1 MPESEVTMNNKMMK
15 RMIALICAAMLA
27 TTPALANTSKKGE
40 ADTEPA
46 VIVEV
51 KETPAP
57 AEPVLTEPAVVTT
70 TVPFSVVGNGEVL
83 DDIQDGSKEFYTIT
97 TENNNTFFIVVDKA
111 STSQNVY
118 MLAKVDENDV
128 AEFIEGGIPTPAPT
142 QEPQPTVIIQ
152 QPTAA
157 PVEPVIQTEP
167 VKEESNTGSYA
178 VIAIIALAVLGG
190 LIYFKVYKPKK
201 ENAYDDNE
209 GMEYDDSE
217 DEHADD

>member
-1 MPESEVTMNNKMMK
+1 MKNNKMMK
-15 RMIALICAAMLA
+15 RTIALICAVMLA
-27 TTPALANTSKKGE
+27 AAPALANTSKKGE

-51 KETPAP
+51 QATPVPAP
-57 AEPVLTEPAVVTT
+57 PVLTEPVVVTT
-70 TVPFSVVGNGEVL
+70 SVPFSVVGNGEVL
-83 DDIQDGSKEFYTIT
+83 DDIKDGSKEFYTIT
-97 TENNNTFFIVVDKA
+97 TENNNTFFLVVDKA

-128 AEFIEGGIPTPAPT
+128 AEFIEGGLPTPAPT

-152 QPTAA
+152 QPTPA
-157 PVEPVIQTEP
+157 PAEPVVQTEP
-167 VKEESNTGSYA
+167 VEDDSNTGSYA
-178 VIAIIALAVLGG
+178 VIAIMALAALGG

-217 DEHADD
+217 DEHTDE